1 MYFKKAFID
10 FPKLILISLAVSIV
24 AYLIF
29 FITSKIY
36 SEDVSKINVAYVIDE
51 EDASFRSAIK
61 YLTKSVNC
69 KLKPYTKEEA
79 LNDLHNKKVAAVLLI
94 DNCGEDG
101 QKKDMSETTIEFIYP
116 DSEEFLSSIFG
127 DVIRAGLSDYIVVR
141 NSAKT
146 VQEIYPGYDKES
158 LEKLK
163 DNLMD
168 ILVDR
173 NKNYERK
180 IYTDT
185 GDVPLSMFYAGSA
198 ISMIIML
205 SAGVLIGFMKRDDRM
220 FLLGARRKNIT
231 SLDIII
237 ARYIPVICMYVALSI
252 IVFTIYQILYI
263 GEISISELSASLL
276 ATIVLVMSI
285 IFIYEIINDSTLGV
299 VCCVAFTI
307 IELFISGSII
317 PSSYLPE
324 TISKA
329 GNFFVV
335 KWTTRAYGQLLFG
348 IRNERTLVCLLWAN
362 VFVTIIICI
371 LLAIRKENT
380 VDGTN

>member
-10 FPKLILISLAVSIV
+10 FPKLILISFTVSVV
-24 AYLIF
+24 ACLIF

-36 SEDVSKINVAYVIDE
+36 SEDVSKVNVAYVIDK

-79 LNDLHNKKVAAVLLI
+79 LNDLYNKKVAAVLII

-101 QKKDMSETTIEFIYP
+101 QKKDMSETKIKFIYP

-146 VQEIYPGYDKES
+146 VHEIHHGYDKES

-173 NKNYERK
+173 NKNYGRK

-185 GDVPLSMFYAGSA
+185 GDVPLSTFYAGSA
-198 ISMIIML
+198 ITMIIML
-205 SAGVLIGFMKRDDRM
+205 SAGVLIGFMKQDDRM
-220 FLLGARRKNIT
+220 FILGARRKNIT
-231 SLDIII
+231 CLDIVI
-237 ARYIPVICMYVALSI
+237 ARYIPAMCMYVTLSL
-252 IVFTIYQILYI
+252 IVSIIYQILYI
-263 GEISISELSASLL
+263 GEISISELCASLL

-285 IFIYEIINDSTLGV
+285 IFIHEIINDSIHGV
-299 VCCVAFTI
+299 ICCMVFTI

-317 PSSYLPE
+317 PASYLPE
-324 TISKA
+324 PINNA
-329 GNFFVV
+329 GDFFVV

-348 IRNERTLVCLLWAN
+348 IKNERTFICLLWAN
-362 VFVTIIICI
+362 IFVI
-371 LLAIRKENT
+371 LVIGILIVVRKDNT
-380 VDGTN
+380 VNGTD

>member
-1 MYFKKAFID
+1 MYIKKAFID
-10 FPKLILISLAVSIV
+10 FPKLILICLAVSIV

-29 FITSKIY
+29 FIISKIY

-51 EDASFRSAIK
+51 EDASFRSAMK
-61 YLTKSVNC
+61 YLTKSINC
-69 KLKPYTKEEA
+69 KLKPYMKEEA
-79 LNDLHNKKVAAVLLI
+79 INDLHNKKVAAVLII
-94 DNCGEDG
+94 DNCDEDG
-101 QKKDMSETTIEFIYP
+101 QKKDMSDTTIEFIYP
-116 DSEEFLSSIFG
+116 DCEEFLSSIFG
-127 DVIRAGLSDYIVVR
+127 DVIRAGLLDYIVVR

-146 VQEIYPGYDKES
+146 VQEIYPGYDRES
-158 LEKLK
+158 LERLK

-173 NKNYERK
+173 NKNYERE
-180 IYTDT
+180 IYTNT
-185 GDVPLSMFYAGSA
+185 GDVPLSVFYAGSA

-205 SAGVLIGFMKRDDRM
+205 SASILIGVMRKSDRM

-237 ARYIPVICMYVALSI
+237 ARYIPIICMYVALCLI
-252 IVFTIYQILYI
+252 FFTIYQILYI
-263 GEISISELSASLL
+263 GEISIFELSASLL

-285 IFIYEIINDSTLGV
+285 IFIYEIINDSTHGV
-299 VCCVAFTI
+299 ICCVAFTI

-329 GNFFVV
+329 GVFFVA

-348 IRNERTLVCLLWAN
+348 IRNEHTIVWLLWAN
-362 VFVTIIICI
+362 IFVTIIIGI